1 MAVFH
6 GVVMDVVHVSGQV
19 GRIADR
25 VFPEAP
31 LPDASLAGAL
41 ASFGQPFPSRDAAR
55 EGGFDQSPAGG
66 EIGIAGRQCPDAV
79 QVIREDHDGV
89 DGERIPMPDAAKRFA
104 QRRDV
109 LNQQPAAAFE
119 QGDGEEEGAARDV
132 STNVMRHGGSV
143 TVAAG
148 QPGRRNT
155 LRYSALRGLLRRVT
169 RVSVETVDITTRMK
183 AAPH

>member
-1 MAVFH
+1 MSRMRRPGAV
-6 GVVMDVVHVSGQV
+6 SAWA
-19 GRIADR
+19 RCALSTLR
-25 VFPEAP
+25 W
-31 LPDASLAGAL
+31 L

-89 DGERIPMPDAAKRFA
+89 DGEGMPMPDAAKRFA
-104 QRRDV
+104 QRPDV
-109 LNQQPAAAFE
+109 PGQQPAAAFE
-119 QGDGEEEGAARDV
+119 QGDGEEEGSARGV

-155 LRYSALRGLLRRVT
+155 LRYSALRGL
-169 RVSVETVDITTRMK
+169 K
-183 AAPH
+183 